1 MTTKQKARDKKK
13 DLVVVPNLV
22 VVPDFGGRENKDI
35 TVRMITKP
43 TQINIM
49 QIDDQGRDTSKHMM
63 AQTYIIDAYG
73 NQPARAIHFVKASYG
88 FDRVVPESD
97 IEYRWRVSKL
107 TGTLYIPVKI
117 EKHLITAKLLG
128 LSDFTVSPETNELVL
143 KKDGKDFGFTFTP
156 DIDDKGNFSVAERR
170 RCELEQA
177 TLAKEG
183 KQLVPEI
190 DKPLYTDVK
199 IRFNLKPT
207 FYIWDKPSEYR
218 KTCQSIHVEA
228 STTKIL
234 PLPPATYHY
243 SPFDY
248 AVTYSYEYLSM
259 LAGLGGDLMGQ
270 LALAISEHMSGY
282 DDQPDVY
289 PPEVK
294 DGDKPLPFQ
303 LPLAYKADPRN
314 AKLLLLRR
322 KYMIFITPIKKAKVK
337 ASSILPSI
345 AFNWE
350 DDKGKWTGSCDKQM
364 QSGTFLEPEQY
375 IQQCTLAGYQVNF
388 TNKSV
393 VKAVVKRAL
402 CSLADD
408 NEQAILRMKQF
419 EEQLKLERRQSRKSK
434 KRDAV
439 EIPNS

>member
-1 MTTKQKARDKKK
+1 
-13 DLVVVPNLV
+13 
-22 VVPDFGGRENKDI
+22 
-35 TVRMITKP
+35 
-43 TQINIM
+43 
-49 QIDDQGRDTSKHMM
+49 
-63 AQTYIIDAYG
+63 
-73 NQPARAIHFVKASYG
+73 
-88 FDRVVPESD
+88 
-97 IEYRWRVSKL
+97 
-107 TGTLYIPVKI
+107 
-117 EKHLITAKLLG
+117 
-128 LSDFTVSPETNELVL
+128 
-143 KKDGKDFGFTFTP
+143 
-156 DIDDKGNFSVAERR
+156 
-170 RCELEQA
+170 
-177 TLAKEG
+177 
-183 KQLVPEI
+183 
-190 DKPLYTDVK
+190 
-199 IRFNLKPT
+199 
-207 FYIWDKPSEYR
+207 
-218 KTCQSIHVEA
+218 
-228 STTKIL
+228 
-234 PLPPATYHY
+234 
-243 SPFDY
+243 
-248 AVTYSYEYLSM
+248 
-259 LAGLGGDLMGQ
+259 MGQ